1 MKIVQYLGD
10 SPWGDVTPK
19 TLKEQGMGG
28 RETALVQ
35 LAENWAQQGHEVI
48 NFVPVEDTCRSSYPS
63 EGNAWPPGEAL
74 YIRSEL
80 TSDYLMNFP
89 SDVIVSWEEP
99 RIFISPEIRALTK
112 LKIVEMQ
119 VAHLQ
124 VQLHDHGVNCDDF
137 IDGYAALSPWAAD
150 FLVLNEPAI
159 DSDKI
164 NILPNGVD
172 ITRYP
177 EPPRYDGTHGPPPYR
192 FFYSSS
198 PDRGLH
204 HLLRLWPRIQERWPG
219 SELFIA
225 YGVENWVE
233 QCKWLHNMQSEMA
246 LYVENHLEQPGI
258 NYLGKIGQNDLAELQ
273 KSCHA
278 LLYPC
283 DTLQP
288 TETGCI
294 TAIEAMAA
302 GAVPI
307 LTECDCLPSEF
318 EGVSAFAP
326 LPFNDDAYLEAM
338 SSVLDDSSNYEYLQ
352 SAGREF
358 AESRSWHLIAQQWT
372 QWFQA
377 NLN

>member
-19 TLKEQGMGG
+19 TLQEQGMGG

-48 NFVPVEDTCRSSYPS
+48 NFVPVEATCRSEYLGGPES
-63 EGNAWPPGEAL
+63 PPGESL
-74 YIRSEL
+74 YINSEM

-99 RIFISPEIRALTK
+99 RIFIAPEIRELTK

-124 VQLHDHGVNCDDF
+124 VQLHEHAVNCDDF

-150 FLVLNEPAI
+150 FLVENEPAI
-159 DSDKI
+159 TPEKI
-164 NILPNGVD
+164 SILPNGID

-177 EPPRYDGTHGPPPYR
+177 DPPRYDDAPGPPPYR

-204 HLLRLWPRIQERWPG
+204 HLLRLWPRVLERWPG
-219 SELFIA
+219 STLHIA
-225 YGVENWVE
+225 YGAERWIN
-233 QCKWLHNMQSEMA
+233 QCKWLHNMQAEMA
-246 LYVENHLEQPGI
+246 LYIENNLKQPGVH
-258 NYLGKIGQNDLAELQ
+258 YLGKIGQVDLAKLQ

-278 LLYPC
+278 LLYTC

-318 EGVSAFAP
+318 EGAAAFAP
-326 LPFNDDAYLEAM
+326 LPFDDDAYLEAM
-338 SSVLDDSSNYEYLQ
+338 SSVLDDPTNYQSLQ
-352 SAGREF
+352 FAGRNF
-358 AESRSWHLIAQQWT
+358 AEERSWHNIAQQWS
-372 QWFQA
+372 QWFEA
-377 NLN
+377 SLN